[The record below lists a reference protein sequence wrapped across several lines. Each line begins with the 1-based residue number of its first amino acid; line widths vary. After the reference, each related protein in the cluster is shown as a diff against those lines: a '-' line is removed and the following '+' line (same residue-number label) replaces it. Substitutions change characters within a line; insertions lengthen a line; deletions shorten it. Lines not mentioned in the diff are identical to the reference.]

1 VGESPLFLWCKDESA
16 EGEEKAKIAAAESS
30 QSIKVAEHKGV
41 VGAMA
46 VDLDKIRAA
55 AERVAASH
63 GLDVVEVEYISA
75 AKQRALRIFV
85 EKNAAERAR
94 LAEAARAAGEANA
107 AEEGM
112 VPVAV
117 ANGTLTMDQ
126 LAWVTHEDCEQFSAD
141 FGTLVDVED
150 LVPGAEYTLEVS
162 SPGLERKLFQ
172 RPDYER
178 FRGSL
183 LKAQTFQ
190 PVNGNRHWQGRL
202 VEVGEKEITLDLSA
216 VRQKGKNKQ
225 VGRQAIG
232 QKIELELV
240 NIEKAQLVAEV

>member
-1 VGESPLFLWCKDESA
+1 
-16 EGEEKAKIAAAESS
+16 
-30 QSIKVAEHKGV
+30 
-41 VGAMA
+41 
-46 VDLDKIRAA
+46 
-55 AERVAASH
+55 
-63 GLDVVEVEYISA
+63 VEYVSA

-107 AEEGM
+107 AEEGL
-112 VPVAV
+112 VPLAV
-117 ANGTLTMDQ
+117 AKGTLTMDQ

-162 SPGLERKLFQ
+162 SPGLERKLFH
-172 RPDYER
+172 RADYER

-202 VEVGEKEITLDLSA
+202 AEIGDKAIVLDLSA
-216 VRQKGKNKQ
+216 ARQKKNKK
-225 VGRQAIG
+225 VATQAIDR
-232 QKIELELV
+232 KIELALE
-240 NIEKAQLVAEV
+240 NIEKAQLIAEV

>member
-1 VGESPLFLWCKDESA
+1 
-16 EGEEKAKIAAAESS
+16 
-30 QSIKVAEHKGV
+30 
-41 VGAMA
+41 MA

-63 GLDVVEVEYISA
+63 DLDVVEVEYISA

-94 LAEAARAAGEANA
+94 LAEEARAAGEVNA
-107 AEEGM
+107 AEEGLI
-112 VPVAV
+112 PVAV
-117 ANGTLTMDQ
+117 AKGTLTMDQ

-162 SPGLERKLFQ
+162 SPGLERKLFH
-172 RPDYER
+172 RADYER

-183 LKAQTFQ
+183 LKVQTFQ

-202 VEVGEKEITLDLSA
+202 TEVGDQGIVLDLSA
-216 VRQKGKNKQ
+216 VRQKSKNKKVAEQ
-225 VGRQAIG
+225 E
-232 QKIELELV
+232 IELELA

>member
-1 VGESPLFLWCKDESA
+1 
-16 EGEEKAKIAAAESS
+16 
-30 QSIKVAEHKGV
+30 
-41 VGAMA
+41 MA

-55 AERVAASH
+55 AERVAVSH
-63 GLDVVEVEYISA
+63 GLEVVEVEYISA

-94 LAEAARAAGEANA
+94 LAEAAKGAGETNA
-107 AEEGM
+107 AEEGL

-117 ANGTLTMDQ
+117 AKGTLTMDQ
-126 LAWVTHEDCEQFSAD
+126 LAWVTHEDCEQFSTD

-162 SPGLERKLFQ
+162 SPGLERKLFH
-172 RPDYER
+172 RADYER

-183 LKAQTFQ
+183 LKVQTFQ

-202 VEVGEKEITLDLSA
+202 TEVGEKAIILDLSG
-216 VRQKGKNKQ
+216 VRPKGKNKKVVEQ
-225 VGRQAIG
+225 Q
-232 QKIELELV
+232 IELELA